1 MVQSSSSKRIYIRDN
16 RFLDYESA
24 YDKAKV
30 KLIILNQPISKNAL
44 VTLYEKASMVV
55 CADGGSNRLYDTLSN
70 DNERTQYKP
79 QVIVGDLDSMRPDVR
94 QFYERIGTTI
104 IKVDD

>member
-1 MVQSSSSKRIYIRDN
+1 MFR
-16 RFLDYESA
+16 
-24 YDKAKV
+24 
-30 KLIILNQPISKNAL
+30 LNQPISKNAL

-79 QVIVGDLDSMRPDVR
+79 
-94 QFYERIGTTI
+94 
-104 IKVDD
+104 